1 MRHKKAFRKF
11 SRTPAHRRAMFR
23 NLATSLLEHGSII
36 TTVHKAKDLRR
47 VVEPFITLGGEDTL
61 HNRRKAYSF
70 LKSKEVVQKLFNEI
84 GPKFKE
90 RPGGYTRVVRTISR
104 PGDAA
109 EMAVIQLVQDELALN
124 PKAKTDQNSE
134 VKKAKKEVVE
144 EVSVSEETAE
154 TIQAEEVQAEAV
166 KSEDTSAE

>member
-11 SRTPAHRRAMFR
+11 SRTPAHRRSMFR

-90 RPGGYTRVVRTISR
+90 RPGGYTRVVRTMTR

-109 EMAVIQLVQDELALN
+109 EMAVIQLVEEELALK
-124 PKAKTDQNSE
+124 PKKEKAKTE
-134 VKKAKKEVVE
+134 KKPVAKKAKAEKEVVE
-144 EVSVSEETAE
+144 EAPGVEEKASEEE
-154 TIQAEEVQAEAV
+154 TEEA
-166 KSEDTSAE
+166 K